1 MIKFCRLH
9 KQESSADI
17 YLESC
22 GIADLIASASGGRNY
37 NSAKKMSSL
46 HKSLREIERD
56 DLNGQSLQGPGTA
69 TEVYRFLEAKN
80 LLDQYPLLR
89 DAHLI
94 CEQRIEPKQLLESL
108 TGHPEFSCKK

>member
-1 MIKFCRLH
+1 MINFCRLH
-9 KQESSADI
+9 QQESSPDI

-37 NSAKKMSSL
+37 NSAKKMAAT

-69 TEVYRFLEAKN
+69 KEAYQFLEAKD
-80 LLDQYPLLR
+80 LLSQFPLLR

-94 CEQRIEPKQLLESL
+94 CEQRIEPKQLLDSL
-108 TGHPEFSCKK
+108 TTHPEFSRKK